1 MIEKQKLAEIE
12 RNSYNKPGNKTF
24 VKNKREVEISSMLYN
39 LLEKKF
45 IAPSIKNSETVDP
58 MEYEQHRTAS
68 KITINF
74 LSIRWDTPQTIYA
87 VIRFFNILNFRTTNI
102 KQSEMYP
109 DEGRLIKE
117 SYAPLVPLQS
127 SALQGS

>member
-1 MIEKQKLAEIE
+1 
-12 RNSYNKPGNKTF
+12 
-24 VKNKREVEISSMLYN
+24 MLYN